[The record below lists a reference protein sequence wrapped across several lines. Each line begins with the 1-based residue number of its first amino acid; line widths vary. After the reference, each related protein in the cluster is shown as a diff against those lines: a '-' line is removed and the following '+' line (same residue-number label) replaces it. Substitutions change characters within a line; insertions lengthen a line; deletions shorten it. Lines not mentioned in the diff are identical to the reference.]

1 AMSVIVARALPDVR
15 DGLKPVHRRILY
27 AMHQLG
33 LTHSSSF
40 TKSAKVVGEVLGKYH
55 PHGDMAVYD
64 ALVRMAQTFSLRYP
78 LIKGQ
83 GNFGSVDGD
92 PPAAMRYTEVKLAKI
107 SEYMLT
113 DIEKE
118 TVDFFDNFDATLK
131 EPVYLPAL
139 LPNLLLMG
147 SEGIAVGM
155 ATKIPPHNLNEVIE
169 AVFETIKKGKVTFEQ
184 KTQDEHT
191 DFVIKKIS
199 LVASG
204 EVKDLNGEIKP
215 SNIGFESDITIDE
228 LTEIIPGPDFPT
240 GGAIYDSNSL
250 KEVYSTG
257 RGRILV
263 RGIAEIKEG
272 TKGRQQIIISEIP
285 YQVNK
290 STLVK
295 KIADLVKDKKLNGI
309 SDLRDESDKDG
320 MSVVIDLKRDA
331 RPKSILNN
339 LYKHTQLQTSFPAN
353 FVALVETTP
362 YTLNLKQ
369 IMIEYVKHR
378 QKVITRRTIFE
389 LTAAKRRAH
398 ILEGLKIALD
408 NLDEVI
414 ATIRKSRTQEE
425 AKLNLIKKFSLSEI
439 QATAILDM
447 QLRRLAALEREKIEK
462 EYEEIKKL
470 IDRLTA
476 ILKEPQKVLDIIVN
490 ELSEVKEKFGDSRKT
505 KIYKQKLGEFSEEDL
520 IAKEETLIMITKT
533 GYVKRVPRTTY
544 RSQRRGGKGVT
555 GMTTKEEDEI
565 EQMISATTHDTILF
579 FTNTGKVFGTKAWEI
594 PETSRQSKGQAV
606 VNIINI
612 DSNEKIMSILA
623 TSVKGNHLIMATA
636 FGVVKKTKVDQFANL
651 RTSGLIAIKLDP
663 KDSLV
668 TVHETSGNDNV
679 LLVSKKGKSICFP
692 EANVRHM
699 GRATS
704 GMRGIK
710 LDPDDEVIAME
721 TFSGKVEKPTD
732 KRKKFFRDILTISE
746 HGLGKR
752 TPIHLFP
759 VQKRAGKGVKASVVN
774 EKTGKLAVATMVT
787 QETDQIVLT
796 SKTGQVIKLPNKN
809 IPQMGRST
817 QGVILMR
824 FTKKSDGVA
833 AVAAL
838 NKNGEEEEGEVQ
850 EQKPTKSSK

>member
-1 AMSVIVARALPDVR
+1 M
-15 DGLKPVHRRILY
+15 
-27 AMHQLG
+27 
-33 LTHSSSF
+33 
-40 TKSAKVVGEVLGKYH
+40 
-55 PHGDMAVYD
+55 
-64 ALVRMAQTFSLRYP
+64 
-78 LIKGQ
+78 
-83 GNFGSVDGD
+83 
-92 PPAAMRYTEVKLAKI
+92 
-107 SEYMLT
+107 
-113 DIEKE
+113 
-118 TVDFFDNFDATLK
+118 
-131 EPVYLPAL
+131 
-139 LPNLLLMG
+139 
-147 SEGIAVGM
+147 
-155 ATKIPPHNLNEVIE
+155 
-169 AVFETIKKGKVTFEQ
+169 
-184 KTQDEHT
+184 
-191 DFVIKKIS
+191 
-199 LVASG
+199 
-204 EVKDLNGEIKP
+204 
-215 SNIGFESDITIDE
+215 
-228 LTEIIPGPDFPT
+228 
-240 GGAIYDSNSL
+240 
-250 KEVYSTG
+250 
-257 RGRILV
+257 
-263 RGIAEIKEG
+263 
-272 TKGRQQIIISEIP
+272 
-285 YQVNK
+285 
-290 STLVK
+290 
-295 KIADLVKDKKLNGI
+295 
-309 SDLRDESDKDG
+309 
-320 MSVVIDLKRDA
+320 
-331 RPKSILNN
+331 
-339 LYKHTQLQTSFPAN
+339 
-353 FVALVETTP
+353 
-362 YTLNLKQ
+362 
-369 IMIEYVKHR
+369 
-378 QKVITRRTIFE
+378 
-389 LTAAKRRAH
+389 
-398 ILEGLKIALD
+398 D

-612 DSNEKIMSILA
+612 DSSEKIMSILA